1 MPAIDNANAS
11 PLPLDVADP
20 GLTPDLEISPEE
32 WQAFTT
38 TQANTLIIG
47 DPVPVTRALTVAWLT
62 LRRPVFWC
70 DDDRFKLPPA
80 PVATVVLW
88 RTDRLMAGD
97 QERLL
102 AWMEHN
108 RSTRVIARASSPLFP
123 LVQQGS
129 FSEPLYYRL
138 NTMLLAIAP
147 R

>member
-1 MPAIDNANAS
+1 MIEIRPIDHSNAS
-11 PLPLDVADP
+11 AVQLDTA
-20 GLTPDLEISPEE
+20 TDLEISPDE
-32 WQAFTT
+32 WHAFTT

-47 DPVPVTRALTVAWLT
+47 DPKPVTRALTIAWLT

-70 DDDRFKLPPA
+70 DDDRFKLPPT
-80 PVATVVLW
+80 PVGTVVLW
-88 RTDRLMAGD
+88 RTDRLIAGD

-102 AWMEHN
+102 VWMEHN
-108 RSTRVIARASSPLFP
+108 RSTRVIARAPSPLFP

-138 NTMLLAIAP
+138 NNLLVAISP